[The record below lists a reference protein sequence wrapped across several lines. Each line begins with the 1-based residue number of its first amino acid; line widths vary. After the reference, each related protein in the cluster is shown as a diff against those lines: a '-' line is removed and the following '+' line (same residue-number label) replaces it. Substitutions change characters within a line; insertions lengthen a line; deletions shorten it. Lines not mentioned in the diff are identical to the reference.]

1 MRVLASPLATT
12 VATPTMMLT
21 AIGALWSVPFQG
33 VAVVDQIGAPV
44 PLQATVSPQ
53 HLLALHQVQARLRA
67 ALLRVSHFCTI
78 LYNLVAVARGHTR
91 VIIAKSVLLATVTFV
106 MLLPLPP
113 QRLPQRP
120 PQRLRRLFRPLRR
133 RRLPLS
139 SHRRHHP
146 PRSRRGPPRRAVQI
160 PAATTVAMQTTA
172 TVAMGGLARS
182 TTVATWETTAPT
194 AAIGAT
200 QLARARTAT
209 RRA

>member
-106 MLLPLPP
+106 MLLPL
-113 QRLPQRP
+113 QLVC
-120 PQRLRRLFRPLRR
+120 
-133 RRLPLS
+133 RLPLQL
-139 SHRRHHP
+139 HPRTFILRTVIFRTVICRR
-146 PRSRRGPPRRAVQI
+146 PRR
-160 PAATTVAMQTTA
+160 P
-172 TVAMGGLARS
+172 R
-182 TTVATWETTAPT
+182 P
-194 AAIGAT
+194 
-200 QLARARTAT
+200 RPRTAIIRT
-209 RRA
+209 AIIHPRQVALEAGALVRWV